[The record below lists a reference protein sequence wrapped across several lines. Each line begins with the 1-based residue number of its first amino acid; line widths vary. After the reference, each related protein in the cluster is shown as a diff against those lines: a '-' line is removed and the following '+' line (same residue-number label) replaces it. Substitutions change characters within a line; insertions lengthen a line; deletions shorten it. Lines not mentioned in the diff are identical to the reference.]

1 MTVPDDFEPLSL
13 EPLSEEEDRRPR
25 VVTLAESERLPVLRA
40 AASRLGRAGFA
51 APPRI
56 VFAAAMREVPTL
68 LNAVRS
74 IAEIQVALDA
84 PRSTSLPRSLGTLWL
99 GEDLAVG
106 FMALPLDEAFS
117 PLWALV
123 LPGSSAV
130 VRLSE
135 PSDPSA
141 GARISAFCES
151 SDVPLIDA
159 KALVTPLDVGSPSS
173 IAALICAVIVA
184 AAQPS

>member
-13 EPLSEEEDRRPR
+13 EPLSEEEDSRPR

-40 AASRLGRAGFA
+40 SASRLGHAGFA

-56 VFAAAMREVPTL
+56 VFAAATQDIPAL

-74 IAEIQVALDA
+74 IAEIQVSLDA
-84 PRSTSLPRSLGTLWL
+84 MRSASLPRTLGTLWL
-99 GEDLAVG
+99 GEDLSVG

-117 PLWALV
+117 PLWSLA

-130 VRLSE
+130 VRLGEPGE
-135 PSDPSA
+135 PSVVA
-141 GARISAFCES
+141 LLAALCES

-159 KALVTPLDVGSPSS
+159 NALVTPLDVGSPASM
-173 IAALICAVIVA
+173 AALISAVIVA
-184 AAQPS
+184 AAQPP